1 MTVSMSLSKY
11 RGLVLSIAAM
21 LSSISVKAADVNPLR
36 PVDTT
41 SPQATLQGFFQT
53 IDGMYVRFADVL
65 NSYVTSGRLYLN
77 REEREEQ
84 IANLTNALKAIQ
96 FLDTSRVSPVLR
108 TTVAAERI
116 IELKEI
122 LDRIELPPFEQIPDR
137 DGMAKASAKRWRL
150 PNTEIDIVLI
160 EDGPRAGEF
169 LVSADTV
176 ERLPQFYARVHD
188 LPYKTGAAQHLAEA
202 YRAISSDRTATIYDA
217 FSSSPIGLSM
227 IVPPRWMLGLPTWA
241 KTKIVELTVWQW
253 LMFVFGLS
261 IAAAFVFGVYRLA
274 RRLARGREADA
285 GPGWHSLLT
294 PVAIIAVMEFYVPVL
309 STILRIGGTPR
320 MVTEFGR
327 TIILFASAAWLALV
341 GSGILGSA
349 IVSSERLSRHSLD
362 SQLIKLGARLVGIVV
377 AIGLLMQAASELGF
391 PAYSVIAG
399 LGVGGLAVALA
410 ARDSLANLLGSVLI
424 MFEKPF
430 RVGHRIRVAGSEGT
444 VEDVGFRSTRIRTA
458 DRSLISIPN
467 NSVVNATVENL
478 SVRESFRQRLLI
490 QVTYETSRE
499 KLAAF
504 AQSIKQ
510 LIMDNPFTTKDNIHV
525 RFNDFGESSLNILV
539 NFYLQVPNYA
549 AELEEREKILLQIME
564 LASEMGVDFAFPTQT
579 LHVETRPI
587 MGMPDPAND
596 RSFQTTNRPKPQ
608 LVPVE
613 STPDQD

>member
-1 MTVSMSLSKY
+1 MTFSVLLPKH
-11 RGLVLSIAAM
+11 RRLVLSIAVILFLSPAM
-21 LSSISVKAADVNPLR
+21 AADVNPLR

-41 SPQATLQGFFQT
+41 SPRATLQGFFQT
-53 IDGMYVRFADVL
+53 IDGMYVRFAEVL
-65 NSYVTSGRLYLN
+65 NSYARSGRLYLS

-84 IANLTNALKAIQ
+84 IANLTNALKAVQ

-108 TTVAAERI
+108 NTVATERS

-122 LDRIELPPFEQIPDR
+122 LDRIELPPFDQIPDR
-137 DGMAKASAKRWRL
+137 DAMAKASAKRWRL
-150 PNTEIDIVLI
+150 PSTEIDIVLI

-169 LVSADTV
+169 LVSADTID
-176 ERLPQFYARVHD
+176 RLPEFYARVRD
-188 LPYKTGAAQHLAEA
+188 LPYKPGPAQRLADG
-202 YRAISSDRTATIYDA
+202 YRAISSDRTATIYDT
-217 FSSSPIGLSM
+217 FSSSPIGLSV

-241 KTKIVELTVWQW
+241 KAQIAELTVWQW
-253 LMFVFGLS
+253 LMFTFGLS
-261 IAAAFVFGVYRLA
+261 VAAAFVFAVYRLS
-274 RRLARGREADA
+274 RRLARGRAEDA
-285 GPGWHSLLT
+285 GPGWQSLLT
-294 PVAIIAVMEFYVPVL
+294 PVAIIVVMGLYVPVL

-327 TIILFASAAWLALV
+327 ALSLFASGAWLVLV
-341 GSGILGSA
+341 GSGILGRA
-349 IVSSERLSRHSLD
+349 IVSSERLSLRSLD

-424 MFEKPF
+424 MFEQPF

-458 DRSLISIPN
+458 DNSLISIPN

-490 QVTYETSRE
+490 QVTYDTCHE

-504 AQSIKQ
+504 ALGVKQ
-510 LIMDNPFTTKDNIHV
+510 LIADNPFTTKDNIHV

-539 NFYLQVPNYA
+539 IFYLQVTNYA
-549 AELEEREKILLQIME
+549 AELEEREKILLQVMDV
-564 LASEMGVDFAFPTQT
+564 ANEMGVDFAFPTQT
-579 LHVETRPI
+579 LHVDARPTA
-587 MGMPDPAND
+587 GMPDPTNG
-596 RSFQTTNRPKPQ
+596 RTLQTTNHPKPQ

-613 STPDQD
+613 SSPDQD